1 MANKKIQL
9 IKGLVFILSVIF
21 VLSSCSKQGSKKQTQ
36 TAKETKGIT
45 VNDNKALS
53 SYMREANKAFKRA
66 KEAPASDFI
75 YGLTDLGD
83 GVVIKKY
90 IKKKSDEDV
99 EIIIPSEIE
108 GMPVVELAD
117 DAFYRSIV
125 KTVVIPDSILRIG
138 KSLFSYSVQLK
149 YVKLLAQITS
159 LPEDIFQNCE
169 SLEYFDIPSHI
180 TNIES
185 GAFFKS
191 GLRAIEIPETV
202 TFKSFSFGKE
212 INSRSVFGYCK
223 NLEYVSLPNTMTI
236 LPDGF
241 FKGCASLKNIKL
253 PLSIEIIEDCV
264 FEKCT
269 SLEYVDLPASLV
281 SIGNAFEECGIK
293 SLIIP
298 DSVTDCN
305 KLQLSTC
312 KQLESLTLP
321 NNMTEIKNSL
331 LQPYE
336 EYQRCSNLKSI
347 NFPKS
352 LTKIEYEAFYKLSSL
367 GEIIIPE
374 NLTSVEFKTND
385 FGDTRAFWGTSLPL
399 RTQAKLKQLGYTGEF
414 TFNYLQ

>member
-1 MANKKIQL
+1 MANKKKQL

-36 TAKETKGIT
+36 TAKEIKGIT

-90 IKKKSDEDV
+90 NKKKSDGDV

-117 DAFYRSIV
+117 DAFHRSIV

-138 KSLFSYSVQLK
+138 KRLFLYSVQLK

-159 LPEDIFQNCE
+159 LPEDIFENCE

-185 GAFFKS
+185 GAFFNS

-202 TFKSFSFGKE
+202 TFKSFRYDGE
-212 INSRSVFGYCK
+212 DINSMSVLGYCK

-236 LPDGF
+236 LPYSF

-253 PLSIEIIEDCV
+253 PASIEIIEDSV

-331 LQPYE
+331 LQSYSGS
-336 EYQRCSNLKSI
+336 QRCSNLKSI

-352 LTKIEYEAFYKLSSL
+352 LTKIEYEAFYMLSSL

-385 FGDTRAFWGTSLPL
+385 FGDTRAFRGTSLPL
-399 RTQAKLKQLGYTGEF
+399 RTQAKLKQLGYTGKF
-414 TFNYLQ
+414 TL

>member
-21 VLSSCSKQGSKKQTQ
+21 VLSSCSKQGLKKQTQ
-36 TAKETKGIT
+36 TAKEIKGIT

-90 IKKKSDEDV
+90 NKKKSDGDV

-117 DAFYRSIV
+117 DAFNRSIV

-138 KSLFSYSVQLK
+138 ERLFSYSVQLK

-159 LPEDIFQNCE
+159 LPEDIFLHCE

-202 TFKSFSFGKE
+202 TFKSFRYGGGE
-212 INSRSVFGYCK
+212 INSMSVFGYCK

-331 LQPYE
+331 LQSDSVFPE
-336 EYQRCSNLKSI
+336 GSNLKSI

-352 LTKIEYEAFYKLSSL
+352 LTKIEYEAFYMLSSL

-385 FGDTRAFWGTSLPL
+385 FGYTGAFRGTSLPL
-399 RTQAKLKQLGYTGEF
+399 RTQAKLKQLGYTGKF
-414 TFNYLQ
+414 TL

>member
-36 TAKETKGIT
+36 TAKEIKGIT

-117 DAFYRSIV
+117 DAFHRSIV

-138 KSLFSYSVQLK
+138 KSLFSYSGQLK

-159 LPEDIFQNCE
+159 LPEDIFLNCE

-202 TFKSFSFGKE
+202 TFKSFRYGGEE
-212 INSRSVFGYCK
+212 ISSRAVLGYCK

-236 LPDGF
+236 LPDSF
-241 FKGCASLKNIKL
+241 FQGCASLKKIEL
-253 PLSIEIIEDCV
+253 PLSIEIIENWV
-264 FEKCT
+264 FAECT

-281 SIGNAFEECGIK
+281 SIGSRTFEECGIK

-331 LQPYE
+331 LQPDSDF
-336 EYQRCSNLKSI
+336 QRGSNLKSI

-352 LTKIEYEAFYKLSSL
+352 LTKIEYEAFYMLSSL

-385 FGDTRAFWGTSLPL
+385 FGDTRAFRGTSLPL
-399 RTQAKLKQLGYTGEF
+399 RTQAKLKQLGYTGKF
-414 TFNYLQ
+414 TL

>member
-36 TAKETKGIT
+36 TAKEIKGIT

-117 DAFYRSIV
+117 DAFHRSIV

-138 KSLFSYSVQLK
+138 KSLFSYSGQLK

-159 LPEDIFQNCE
+159 LPEDIFLNCE

-202 TFKSFSFGKE
+202 TFKSFRYGGEE
-212 INSRSVFGYCK
+212 ISSRAVLGYCK

-236 LPDGF
+236 LADSF
-241 FKGCASLKNIKL
+241 FQGCASLKKIEL
-253 PLSIEIIEDCV
+253 PLSIEIIENWV
-264 FEKCT
+264 FAECT

-281 SIGNAFEECGIK
+281 SIGSKAFEECGIK

-331 LQPYE
+331 LQPDSDF
-336 EYQRCSNLKSI
+336 QRGSNLKSI

-352 LTKIEYEAFYKLSSL
+352 LTKIEYEAFYMLSSL

-385 FGDTRAFWGTSLPL
+385 FGDTRAFRGTSLPL
-399 RTQAKLKQLGYTGEF
+399 RTQAKLKQLGYTGKF
-414 TFNYLQ
+414 TL

>member
-36 TAKETKGIT
+36 TAKEIKGIT

-117 DAFYRSIV
+117 DAFNRSIV

-138 KSLFSYSVQLK
+138 EYLFSHSVQLK

-159 LPEDIFQNCE
+159 LPKDIFNNCE

-185 GAFFKS
+185 RAFFMS

-202 TFKSFSFGKE
+202 TFKSFNFGKE
-212 INSRSVFGYCK
+212 INSRAVLGYCK

-236 LPDGF
+236 LPDSF
-241 FKGCASLKNIKL
+241 FQGCASLKKIEL
-253 PLSIEIIEDCV
+253 PLCIEIIEDCV
-264 FEKCT
+264 FAECT

-281 SIGNAFEECGIK
+281 SIGSKAFEECGIK

-331 LQPYE
+331 LQPDSDF
-336 EYQRCSNLKSI
+336 QRGSNLKSI

-352 LTKIEYEAFYKLSSL
+352 LTKIEYEAFYMLSSL

-385 FGDTRAFWGTSLPL
+385 FGDTRAFRGTSLPL
-399 RTQAKLKQLGYTGEF
+399 RTQAKLKQLGYTGKF
-414 TFNYLQ
+414 TL

>member
-36 TAKETKGIT
+36 TAKEIKGIT
-45 VNDNKALS
+45 VNDNKAFS

-117 DAFYRSIV
+117 DAFHRSIV

-138 KSLFSYSVQLK
+138 KSLFSYSGQLK

-159 LPEDIFQNCE
+159 LPKDIFQNCE

-202 TFKSFSFGKE
+202 TFKSFNFGEE
-212 INSRSVFGYCK
+212 INSRAVLGYCK

-253 PLSIEIIEDCV
+253 PASIEIIEDSV
-264 FEKCT
+264 FAECT

-281 SIGNAFEECGIK
+281 SIGSRAFEECGIK

-331 LQPYE
+331 LQPDSDF
-336 EYQRCSNLKSI
+336 QRGSNLKSI

-352 LTKIEYEAFYKLSSL
+352 LTKIEYEAFYMLSSL

-385 FGDTRAFWGTSLPL
+385 FGDTRAFRGTSLPL
-399 RTQAKLKQLGYTGEF
+399 RTQAKLKQLGYTGKF
-414 TFNYLQ
+414 TL

>member
-36 TAKETKGIT
+36 TAKEIKGIT

-117 DAFYRSIV
+117 DAFNRSIV
-125 KTVVIPDSILRIG
+125 KTVVIPDSILRMG
-138 KSLFSYSVQLK
+138 EYLFSHSVQLK

-159 LPEDIFQNCE
+159 LPERIFLNCE

-212 INSRSVFGYCK
+212 INSRAVLGYCK

-236 LPDGF
+236 LPDSF
-241 FKGCASLKNIKL
+241 FQGCAILKKIEL
-253 PLSIEIIEDCV
+253 PLSVEKIEDCV
-264 FEKCT
+264 FAECT

-281 SIGNAFEECGIK
+281 SIGSRAFEECGIK

-331 LQPYE
+331 LQPDSDF
-336 EYQRCSNLKSI
+336 QRGSNLKSI

-352 LTKIEYEAFYKLSSL
+352 LTKIEYEAFYMLSSL

-385 FGDTRAFWGTSLPL
+385 FGDTRAFRGTSLPL
-399 RTQAKLKQLGYTGEF
+399 RTQAKLKQLGYTGKF
-414 TFNYLQ
+414 TL

>member
-36 TAKETKGIT
+36 TAKEIKGIT

-53 SYMREANKAFKRA
+53 SYMKEANKAFKRA

-117 DAFYRSIV
+117 DAFNRSIV

-138 KSLFSYSVQLK
+138 ERLFLYSVQLK

-159 LPEDIFQNCE
+159 LPKDIFQNCE

-202 TFKSFSFGKE
+202 TFKSFNFGEE
-212 INSRSVFGYCK
+212 INSRAVLGYCK

-253 PLSIEIIEDCV
+253 PASIEIIEDSV
-264 FEKCT
+264 FAECT

-281 SIGNAFEECGIK
+281 SIGSRAFEECGIK

-331 LQPYE
+331 LQPDSDF
-336 EYQRCSNLKSI
+336 QRGSNLKSI

-352 LTKIEYEAFYKLSSL
+352 LTKIEYEAFYMLSSL

-385 FGDTRAFWGTSLPL
+385 FGDTRAFRGTSLPL
-399 RTQAKLKQLGYTGEF
+399 RTQAKLKQLGYTGKF
-414 TFNYLQ
+414 TL

>member
-1 MANKKIQL
+1 MANKKKQL

-36 TAKETKGIT
+36 TAKEIKGIT

-90 IKKKSDEDV
+90 NKKKSDGDV

-117 DAFYRSIV
+117 DAFHRSIV

-138 KSLFSYSVQLK
+138 KSLFSYSAQLK

-159 LPEDIFQNCE
+159 LPEDIFLNCE

-185 GAFFKS
+185 RAFFMS

-202 TFKSFSFGKE
+202 TFKSFRYGGEE
-212 INSRSVFGYCK
+212 ISSRSVLGYCK

-253 PLSIEIIEDCV
+253 PASIEIIEDCV

-331 LQPYE
+331 LQSYSGS
-336 EYQRCSNLKSI
+336 QRCSNLKSI

-352 LTKIEYEAFYKLSSL
+352 LTKIEYEAFYMLSSL

-385 FGDTRAFWGTSLPL
+385 FGDTRAFRGTSLPL
-399 RTQAKLKQLGYTGEF
+399 RTQAKLKQLGYTGKF
-414 TFNYLQ
+414 TL

>member
-1 MANKKIQL
+1 MANKKKQL

-36 TAKETKGIT
+36 TAKEIKGIT

-90 IKKKSDEDV
+90 NKKKSDGDV

-117 DAFYRSIV
+117 DAFHRSIV

-159 LPEDIFQNCE
+159 LPEDIFQKCE

-185 GAFFKS
+185 GAFFQS

-202 TFKSFSFGKE
+202 TFKSFRYDGEE

-236 LPDGF
+236 LPDSF

-253 PLSIEIIEDCV
+253 PASIEIIEDCV

-331 LQPYE
+331 LQPDSDF
-336 EYQRCSNLKSI
+336 QRGSNLKSI

-352 LTKIEYEAFYKLSSL
+352 LTKIEYEAFYMLSSL

-385 FGDTRAFWGTSLPL
+385 FGYTGAFMGTSLPL
-399 RTQAKLKQLGYTGEF
+399 RTQAKLKQLGYTGKF
-414 TFNYLQ
+414 TL

>member
-36 TAKETKGIT
+36 TAKEIKGIT

-90 IKKKSDEDV
+90 NKKKSDGDV

-117 DAFYRSIV
+117 DAFHRSIV

-159 LPEDIFQNCE
+159 LPKDIFQNCE

-202 TFKSFSFGKE
+202 TFKSFSFGEE
-212 INSRSVFGYCK
+212 INSRAVLGYCK

-236 LPDGF
+236 LPDSF
-241 FKGCASLKNIKL
+241 FQGCASLKKIEL
-253 PLSIEIIEDCV
+253 PLSVEIIEDCV
-264 FEKCT
+264 FAECT

-281 SIGNAFEECGIK
+281 SIGSRAFEECGIK

-331 LQPYE
+331 LQPDSDF
-336 EYQRCSNLKSI
+336 QRGSNLKSI

-352 LTKIEYEAFYKLSSL
+352 LTKIEYEAFYMLSSL

-385 FGDTRAFWGTSLPL
+385 FGDTRAFLGTSLPL
-399 RTQAKLKQLGYTGEF
+399 RTQAKLKQLGYTGKF
-414 TFNYLQ
+414 TL